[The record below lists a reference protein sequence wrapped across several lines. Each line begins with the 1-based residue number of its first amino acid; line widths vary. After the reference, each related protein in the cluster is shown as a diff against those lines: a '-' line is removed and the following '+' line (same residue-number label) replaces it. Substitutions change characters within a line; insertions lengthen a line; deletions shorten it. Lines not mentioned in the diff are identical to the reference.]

1 MSMVSGVSMILVWL
15 IFLVVMLVIEIITM
29 GLTTIWFAG
38 GALVAFVLALFNV
51 PLVVQIFAC
60 LIVSLGL
67 LFFTRPVAV
76 KYFNK
81 DRARTNIEGMIGAEA
96 IVLSEIDN
104 VQEVGRV
111 SVGGKDWMARSSKN
125 GVKIPAGTVVIVKS
139 VSGVKLIVEEKREEI

>member
-1 MSMVSGVSMILVWL
+1 MTFISGVSMIMVWL
-15 IFLVVMLVIEIITM
+15 IFLVVMIVIEIITM

-51 PLVVQIFAC
+51 PLVVQIFAF
-60 LIVSLGL
+60 LVVSLVL

-81 DRARTNIEGMIGAEA
+81 DRERTNIEGMIGTEG
-96 IVLSEIDN
+96 ITLTEIDN

-111 SVGGKDWMARSSKN
+111 SLGGKEWMARSSKN
-125 GVKIPAGTVVIVKS
+125 GVKIPAGAVVTVKS
-139 VSGVKLIVEEKREEI
+139 INGVKLIVEEKREEI